1 MTTKLDL
8 VTDNSELSVSP
19 IEQVLEDFSL
29 GKMVIMVDDEDR
41 ENEGDLIMAAQCITP
56 EDINFMALHGR
67 GLICL
72 TLEQERCQ
80 QLKLPLMVSNNNER
94 YSTNFTV
101 SIEAAEGVTT
111 GISAS
116 DRAKTVLAAVKPDAK
131 PDDIVMPGHIFPVM
145 AQPGGVLSRAGHTEA
160 GVDMARIS
168 KKQPAS
174 VICEILNPDGS
185 MARLPNLIE
194 FGRQHEI
201 KIGTIADLIRYR
213 LEHEPTVLRVAQHII
228 ETRYGN
234 AKVMLYR
241 DIIDNQN
248 HLAIVF
254 GEIGADDNALVR
266 VHATNGL
273 SDILNTLEHSQGWSL
288 DNALKMISEAGKGVL
303 VLLNQQDN
311 EQGLL
316 QKLNDLQSDGNS
328 EEVTDWRMLGIGSQI
343 LANVGVKTMRVI
355 GTPRKMHG
363 LSGFDLEIIE
373 FITSPTKD

>member
-8 VTDNSELSVSP
+8 VSDNTELSVSP
-19 IEQVLEDFSL
+19 IEQVLEDFSQ

-41 ENEGDLIMAAQCITP
+41 ENEGDLIMAAECITP

-168 KKQPAS
+168 DKEPAS

-194 FGRQHEI
+194 FGKQHEI
-201 KIGTIADLIRYR
+201 KIGSIADLIRYR
-213 LEHEPTVLRVAQHII
+213 LEHEPTVLRVAQHAID
-228 ETRYGN
+228 THYGA
-234 AKVMLYR
+234 AKVMMYR

-254 GEIGADDNALVR
+254 GEINTADSILVR

-273 SDILNTLEHSQGWSL
+273 SDIFNALEHQQTWSL
-288 DNALKMISEAGKGVL
+288 DNVLKMIGKVGKGVL
-303 VLLNQQDN
+303 VLLNQQNN

-316 QKLNDLQSDGNS
+316 QKLSNLQSGSNTN
-328 EEVTDWRMLGIGSQI
+328 EVTDWRMLGIGSQI
-343 LANVGVKTMRVI
+343 LANVGVKKMRVI
-355 GTPRKMHG
+355 GTPRRMHG
-363 LSGFDLEIIE
+363 LSGFGLEIAE
-373 FITSPTKD
+373 FVNKPVEG